1 MIPESIITQARE
13 IVARYRAQAP
23 EGFDPQGKGGPSA
36 SQEASAKASQR
47 LAEEQLRKLK
57 SEKPIEMPQFKIPE
71 PVRIAPSPTSSASD
85 EERGAMD
92 LQRQLRRRRGMAA
105 SNIAGNTGGYGGKL
119 GGPSKV

>member
-1 MIPESIITQARE
+1 MFHRHQLRDI
-13 IVARYRAQAP
+13 
-23 EGFDPQGKGGPSA
+23 QGHTRLCKGGPSA
-36 SQEASAKASQR
+36 AQEASARASQR

-57 SEKPIEMPQFKIPE
+57 KEKPIEMPQFKIPE
-71 PVRIAPSPTSSASD
+71 PVRIAPTPTSSAAD

-105 SNIAGNTGGYGGKL
+105 SNIAGNTGGYGSKL